1 MTSFE
6 GNFIGFRRENYGV
19 AVDIHSL
26 FLFLAE
32 LNIYRLSSLANRVE
46 DVHNWK
52 KRAGFRSL
60 LTMRSDKFL
69 RLFL

>member
-52 KRAGFRSL
+52 K
-60 LTMRSDKFL
+60 
-69 RLFL
+69 